1 MFVNSPSNQPSSE
14 SRGGRQRP
22 QGPPWLTGNEV
33 MDAGEAQGVGHLD
46 LTKRKAYV
54 LLYVHMHVFLYVSI
68 IDNLLEMGSILMYMY
83 IVMLCIYII
92 PLQFQK

>member
-1 MFVNSPSNQPSSE
+1 
-14 SRGGRQRP
+14 
-22 QGPPWLTGNEV
+22 

-68 IDNLLEMGSILMYMY
+68 IDNLLEM
-83 IVMLCIYII
+83 V
-92 PLQFQK
+92 Q